1 MTTTTS
7 ATPHASTSRLNTALY
22 TVFIELDLIIFFV
35 TILATGFVS
44 LILSANQTIRPFF
57 PQDATL
63 WYTFTT
69 DTIHTGAVFVILYFV
84 FAPLI
89 FLIERTA
96 RSPSLVPARLALGM
110 LSCTMVAILLV
121 EMGKG
126 YVGRLRPSFASL
138 CLGESPSTDWTSLPA
153 FLSDAACPTTDK
165 GALHD
170 ARRSFPSGHAALGI
184 CGAAYFQMCIL
195 RVAPRFSGKLSRLAL
210 YTLGWAAIFFGS
222 WVAAS
227 RVFDNAHHVGDVA
240 VGSIIGL
247 WAAVIHFWFVT
258 SEISRAKEEKNE

>member
-1 MTTTTS
+1 MTTTS
-7 ATPHASTSRLNTALY
+7 PATTQASTSRLNTALN
-22 TVFIELDLIIFFV
+22 TVFIELDLIIFFA
-35 TILATGFVS
+35 TGLATGFVS
-44 LILSANQTIRPFF
+44 LILSTNQTIRPFF
-57 PQDATL
+57 PQDATV

-69 DTIHTGAVFVILYFV
+69 DTIHTGVVFVIHYFV
-84 FAPLI
+84 LAPLI
-89 FLIERTA
+89 FLIERAA

-121 EMGKG
+121 ELGKG
-126 YVGRLRPSFASL
+126 YVGRLRPSFAGL
-138 CLGESPSTDWTSLPA
+138 CLGESPSADWTSLPSI
-153 FLSDAACPTTDK
+153 LSDAACPTADK

-170 ARRSFPSGHAALGI
+170 ARRSFPSGHAALGV
-184 CGAAYFQMCIL
+184 CGAAYFQMCVL
-195 RVAPRFSGKLSRLAL
+195 RAAPRFSGKLRRLGL
-210 YTLGWAAIFFGS
+210 YILGWAAMAFGL

-240 VGSIIGL
+240 VGSVIGL